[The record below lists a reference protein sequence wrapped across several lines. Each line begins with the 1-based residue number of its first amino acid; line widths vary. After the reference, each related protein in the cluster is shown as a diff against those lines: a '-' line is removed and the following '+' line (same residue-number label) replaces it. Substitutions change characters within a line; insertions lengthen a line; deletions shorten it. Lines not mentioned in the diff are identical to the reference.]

1 MIEMRLLKRSS
12 KRLERKRNQ
21 QMTRIQMKHQKRR
34 VNKMMIRRIKRVVV
48 SLAVVRKRNEKMLY
62 VKCIKPR
69 NSISI
74 K

>member
-62 VKCIKPR
+62 YVKCIQ
-69 NSISI
+69 
-74 K
+74 

>member
-12 KRLERKRNQ
+12 KRLDRKRNQ

-62 VKCIKPR
+62 VKCIQ
-69 NSISI
+69 
-74 K
+74 

>member
-34 VNKMMIRRIKRVVV
+34 VNKMMIRKIKRMVV
-48 SLAVVRKRNEKMLY
+48 SLAVVRKKNEMMLY
-62 VKCIKPR
+62 VKCIQ
-69 NSISI
+69 
-74 K
+74 